1 MIWLGTALA
10 APPVPEPPEKPG
22 VQVVIRGLVEQ
33 WNDPAIAAVYKSGT
47 WLGGIGV
54 VAPVIG
60 PVSVDLEASFR
71 RLQGEG
77 STFEVFPLS
86 GVVEVGGPLGGG
98 RADGFV
104 GLGPTWTGFSEKPTE
119 APVDLVQGARLGA
132 ELRAG
137 LRLDTGLVDPP
148 MPPATGGP
156 VRRLNLEIYLARRS
170 GLPGG
175 PTDGLQLGAWRGCV
189 GLGLG
194 F

>member
-1 MIWLGTALA
+1 MIWLLGPAFA
-10 APPVPEPPEKPG
+10 APPIPEPPEEPG
-22 VQVVIRGLVEQ
+22 VQLVIRGLVEQ

-54 VAPVIG
+54 VAPVVG
-60 PVSVDLEASFR
+60 PLSVDLEASFR
-71 RLQGEG
+71 RMTADA

-86 GVVEVGGPLGGG
+86 GVVELGGKLG
-98 RADGFV
+98 DRADGFV
-104 GLGPTWTGFSEKPTE
+104 GVGPTWTGFSEKPTD
-119 APVDLVQGARLGA
+119 APAELVQGARLGG

-137 LRLDTGLVDPP
+137 LRVDTGLVDPP

-156 VRRLNLEIYLARRS
+156 VRRVNLEVYLARRS

-175 PTDGLQLGAWRGCV
+175 PADGLQLGAWRGCV